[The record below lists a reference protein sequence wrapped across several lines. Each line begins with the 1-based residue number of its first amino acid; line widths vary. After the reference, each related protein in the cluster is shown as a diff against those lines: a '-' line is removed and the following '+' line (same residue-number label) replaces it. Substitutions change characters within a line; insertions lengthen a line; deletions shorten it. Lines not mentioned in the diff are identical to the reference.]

1 VSTPGSEQ
9 SRQHD
14 LPLPKVPKEA
24 ILVSRNPEYRGM
36 VWKLIASK
44 RGLLG
49 LKQADAGNR
58 AAAYLADTFN
68 FNAISSRD
76 RRCGSSVPS
85 GEPSRIG
92 RCGRMSVWPA
102 FILVSP
108 RDNLN

>member
-1 VSTPGSEQ
+1 
-9 SRQHD
+9 

-24 ILVSRNPEYRGM
+24 ILVSQNPEYRGM

-58 AAAYLADTFN
+58 EATYRADTFN

-76 RRCGSSVPS
+76 RRSGSPVPS

-92 RCGRMSVWPA
+92 RCGRMSAWPA
-102 FILVSP
+102 FIPVSP